1 MSLIRLQGLG
11 EGMWMK
17 QFHVYFPNATKKYAT
32 LPLKERQYGIEKA
45 DRNTNVYWNVIS
57 RSLVHK
63 EKINNAK

>member
-1 MSLIRLQGLG
+1 
-11 EGMWMK
+11 MK